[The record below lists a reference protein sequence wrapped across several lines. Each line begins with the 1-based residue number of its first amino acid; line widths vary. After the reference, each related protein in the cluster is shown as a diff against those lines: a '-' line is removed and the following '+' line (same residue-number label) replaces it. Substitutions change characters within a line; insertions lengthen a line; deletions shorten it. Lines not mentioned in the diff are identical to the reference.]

1 FTEPPGLANSSFRY
15 TSTLGADRA
24 TRSKRKSGVLP
35 TASITDDRR
44 FERTSLILGSTDLQ
58 SAAELR
64 KGSPRS
70 RADVARGREAEGGG
84 VRERRRRLGGPHRH
98 AADSCAREI
107 RAFHVGSVFAAHDRR
122 EAPDA
127 LLPARTD
134 FCEHFLATIPI
145 SVVHFLFRRRR
156 RG

>member
-1 FTEPPGLANSSFRY
+1 
-15 TSTLGADRA
+15 
-24 TRSKRKSGVLP
+24 GVLP

-44 FERTSLILGSTDLQ
+44 FERTSLIFDSTDLQ

-98 AADSCAREI
+98 AADSCAREV
-107 RAFHVGSVFAAHDRR
+107 RAFHVGSVGAAHARR

-134 FCEHFLATIPI
+134 FCEPLLPAEALRNAHAPPAIAGTMLTSSPP
-145 SVVHFLFRRRR
+145 FRAVPRPSRKR
-156 RG
+156 MSSSPT